1 MPQTSE
7 AKSATVSG
15 VITQIRTTDIEE
27 SIEFYTSLGFELDFR
42 FQDFYAGIRVGDQPF
57 HLKLVDDKDP
67 AIEYVSKGDHF
78 HLYFPTD
85 DAESKAAELRK
96 KGITPRSGI
105 NTTEWGSKEFSI
117 TDNQGH
123 ILYFAENPD

>member
-1 MPQTSE
+1 VPTSPT
-7 AKSATVSG
+7 AVVTG

-27 SIEFYTSLGFELDFR
+27 SIGFYTSLGFKLEFR
-42 FQDFYAGIRVGDQPF
+42 FQDFYAGIKVGDQQF

-67 AIEYVSKGDHF
+67 SIEFVSEGDHF

-85 DAESKAAELRK
+85 DVESKAAELRN
-96 KGITPRSGI
+96 KGITPRNGI

-123 ILYFAENPD
+123 ILYFAENSD

>member
-1 MPQTSE
+1 MSNSST
-7 AKSATVSG
+7 AVVKG
-15 VITQIRTTDIEE
+15 VITQIRTTDIEA

-42 FQDFYAGIRVGDQPF
+42 FQDFYAGIKAGDQQF

-67 AIEYVSKGDHF
+67 SIEFVSKGDHF
-78 HLYFPTD
+78 HLYFPTND
-85 DAESKAAELRK
+85 VETKAAELQK
-96 KGITPRSGI
+96 IGIMPRNGI